1 MYFAYFQR
9 RVGAAPPPQP
19 RLELGGARRGPSP
32 PDEDDDG
39 WGWIEFGLAQMEGA
53 LDGIANGVKKMQ
65 EGAEEIGEGVQ
76 FLKNGIHWERKGS
89 NKLRKFYY

>member
-9 RVGAAPPPQP
+9 RI
-19 RLELGGARRGPSP
+19 GGARRGPSV

-39 WGWIEFGLAQMEGA
+39 WGWIEFGLAQVEGA

-65 EGAEEIGEGVQ
+65 DGAEEIGKGVE
-76 FLKNGIHWERKGS
+76 FMKTGIYWERKGA
-89 NKLRKFYY
+89 NKLKNE